1 MAFSGDDDETAVPYT
16 VTYSVILITEH
27 ALVLVTGASTGSTS
41 TVVALSGD
49 DVVESG
55 SAAMLTSGG
64 ASWDGGLYDPTDTG
78 GPTDK
83 MGVGTC
89 R

>member
-1 MAFSGDDDETAVPYT
+1 MVFSGDDDETGVPYT

-27 ALVLVTGASTGSTS
+27 ARVLVRGGSTGLTS
-41 TVVALSGD
+41 TVVVLSGD

-55 SAAMLTSGG
+55 SAAMLT
-64 ASWDGGLYDPTDTG
+64 LTDTA

-83 MGVGTC
+83 MGVGS
-89 R
+89 